1 MLWVG
6 WLTMAEVQILMA
18 VYNGRDYLREQ
29 LDSLLGQ
36 TFEDWQLL
44 VSDDA
49 STDDSLGVITEYCK
63 RDPRIKL
70 VLDGQHYGNAKQH
83 FMALLRLADCP
94 YVMTCDQDD
103 VWDADKIE
111 LTLAAMKNEECK
123 MERPLLVCTDLR
135 VVDKDLNVLSPS
147 FLTYS
152 GMDASRCD
160 FGYFLASCLVTGCT
174 MMVNRP
180 LLELLQRPTN
190 DDALIMHDWW
200 ASLVA
205 AAFGVVVHLDRAT
218 ISYRQHSDNSVGA
231 ERFSVA
237 QALGAIKEKAATEDR
252 AIDQALELSRV
263 FANELSAQQKA
274 QIDALCKARSA
285 LAPCRAAYLTKAGV
299 WRKGFLRN
307 AGTLL
312 AFMAIKHANAKC

>member
-6 WLTMAEVQILMA
+6 WLAMAEVQILMA
-18 VYNGRDYLREQ
+18 VYNGSDYLREQ

-49 STDDSLGVITEYCK
+49 STDGSLAVISEYCE

-111 LTLAAMKNEECK
+111 LTLAAMKSEERK

-135 VVDKDLNVLSPS
+135 VVDKDLNVLSSS
-147 FLTYS
+147 FLKYS
-152 GMDASRCD
+152 GMDASRRD

-174 MMVNRP
+174 MMINHP

-190 DDALIMHDWW
+190 DNALIMHDWW

-205 AAFGVVVHLDRAT
+205 AAFGEIIHLDRAT
-218 ISYRQHSDNSVGA
+218 ISYRQHGENSVGA
-231 ERFSVA
+231 DRFSVA
-237 QALGAIKEKAATEDR
+237 RALGAIKEKAATENQ
-252 AIDQALELSRV
+252 AIDQALEFARV
-263 FANELSAQQKA
+263 FANELSARQQA
-274 QIDALCKARSA
+274 QVHALCKARSA
-285 LAPCRAAYLTKAGV
+285 PVLCRVVYLTKAGV
-299 WRKGFLRN
+299 WRKGFMRN

-312 AFMAIKHANAKC
+312 AFMAIDRRG